1 MSNQLSSN
9 QILTEISVDLDN
21 RDKNTTLIRLI
32 LVFPMLVFIE
42 SFSLFANGATGVIG
56 GVLLLP
62 TVLALLVRNKYPSY
76 VLAFNKA
83 FLELSNRVAIYALL
97 LTDAYPSI
105 ESNQKV
111 RLIYPD
117 IDGGNK
123 LNRFLPL
130 IKWLL
135 AIPLYIVGIIYS
147 IYALILTF
155 LAWINILRSGSYPEQ
170 RAEEVVKVIAFWNRV
185 YGYAIL
191 LVSDEYPSFSL
202 K

>member
-21 RDKNTTLIRLI
+21 RDKNTALIRLI

>member
-21 RDKNTTLIRLI
+21 RDKNTALIRLI

-135 AIPLYIVGIIYS
+135 AVPLYIVGIIYS

>member
-1 MSNQLSSN
+1 MSNQISSN

-21 RDKNTTLIRLI
+21 RDKNTALIRLI
-32 LVFPMLVFIE
+32 LVFPMVVFIE
-42 SFSLFANGATGVIG
+42 SFSLFANGATGVVG

-147 IYALILTF
+147 IYALVLTF
-155 LAWINILRSGSYPEQ
+155 LSWITILRSGSYPEQ

-191 LVSDEYPSFSL
+191 LVSDEYPPFSL

>member
-1 MSNQLSSN
+1 MSNQISSN

-21 RDKNTTLIRLI
+21 RDKNTALIRLI
-32 LVFPMLVFIE
+32 LVFPMVVFIE
-42 SFSLFANGATGVIG
+42 SFSLFANGATGVVG

-135 AIPLYIVGIIYS
+135 AIPLYIVGIIYL
-147 IYALILTF
+147 IYALVLTF
-155 LAWINILRSGSYPEQ
+155 LSWITILRSGSYPEQ

>member
-1 MSNQLSSN
+1 MSNQISSN

-21 RDKNTTLIRLI
+21 RDKNTALIRLI
-32 LVFPMLVFIE
+32 LVFPMVVFIE
-42 SFSLFANGATGVIG
+42 SFSLFANGATGVVG

-83 FLELSNRVAIYALL
+83 FIELSNRVAIYALL

-147 IYALILTF
+147 IYALVLTF
-155 LAWINILRSGSYPEQ
+155 LSWITILRSGSYPEQ

>member
-1 MSNQLSSN
+1 MSNQISSN

-21 RDKNTTLIRLI
+21 RDKNTALIRLI
-32 LVFPMLVFIE
+32 LVFPMVVFIE
-42 SFSLFANGATGVIG
+42 SFSLFANGATGVVG

-147 IYALILTF
+147 IYALVLTF
-155 LAWINILRSGSYPEQ
+155 LSWITILRSGSYPEQ

>member
-42 SFSLFANGATGVIG
+42 SFSLFANGATGVVG

>member
-42 SFSLFANGATGVIG
+42 SFSLFANGAIGVVG

>member
-21 RDKNTTLIRLI
+21 RDKNTALIRLI

-42 SFSLFANGATGVIG
+42 SFSLFANGATGVVG

-135 AIPLYIVGIIYS
+135 AVPLYIVGIIYS

>member
-1 MSNQLSSN
+1 MSNQISSN

-21 RDKNTTLIRLI
+21 RDKNTALIRLI
-32 LVFPMLVFIE
+32 LVFPMVVFIE
-42 SFSLFANGATGVIG
+42 SFSLFANGATGVVG

-76 VLAFNKA
+76 VLAFNKS

-147 IYALILTF
+147 IYALVLTF
-155 LAWINILRSGSYPEQ
+155 LSWITILRSGSYPEQ

>member
-1 MSNQLSSN
+1 MSNQISSN

-21 RDKNTTLIRLI
+21 RDKNTALIRLI
-32 LVFPMLVFIE
+32 LVFPMVVFIE
-42 SFSLFANGATGVIG
+42 SFSLFANSATGVVG

-147 IYALILTF
+147 IYALVLTF
-155 LAWINILRSGSYPEQ
+155 LSWITILRSGSYPEQ